1 MSNRESSALYAY
13 WVAIYIIKIETSLI
27 DVRIKCTYTK
37 GEQDVICPIG
47 NVKMANFLTESV
59 H

>member
-13 WVAIYIIKIETSLI
+13 WVAIYMINIETNLI

-37 GEQDVICPIG
+37 GEQDVICPVG
-47 NVKMANFLTESV
+47 NVKMANF
-59 H
+59 